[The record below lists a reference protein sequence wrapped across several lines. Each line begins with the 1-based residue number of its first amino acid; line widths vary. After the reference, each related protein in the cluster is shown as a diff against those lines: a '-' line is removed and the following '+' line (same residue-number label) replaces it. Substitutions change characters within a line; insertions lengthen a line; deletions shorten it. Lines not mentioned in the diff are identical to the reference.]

1 MALRS
6 DTAPLAGLKVLE
18 VSRTPAAGFC
28 GRQFRLWGAS
38 VTMVESR
45 GGGPLR
51 NLDARL
57 TPTGFLFS
65 PVFRYLSADKASI
78 EASGPGEIQALVEHY
93 DVLISDVHPRDEVAV
108 FGATLETLRL
118 SYPEVVI
125 VSISPFGRSG
135 PRAVEDAGALR
146 LQALTGYLSLNGKL
160 GQAPLPAPGHLID
173 HVVGANAFVGALAA
187 LVRLRRTGMGD
198 LVEISGLETVA
209 SLLPFLKEQFSEAPT
224 VREGGTPEG
233 VRLLPCA
240 DGWVSVLLT
249 VPAYAE
255 IYSEAFGIDA
265 SEIPSDLF
273 EGDRLDVI
281 ARGEQFFGRY
291 TSRMTKK
298 EVFDALQGRGVVCG
312 PVQSLRDVLADPQLA
327 ALSFF
332 ERLDDP
338 ELGDL
343 PFAGRPARL
352 RRNLSVPHPKR
363 RRIDAAQP
371 LTGFKVLELTQAWMG
386 PLAGQML
393 ADLGADVV
401 KIENPLRPDVW
412 RMMGQAPQR
421 ADGPPTDALDRSVYF
436 QGVNRNKRSLGLDL
450 TLAKDVETFRDLVRE
465 ADVVLENFTP
475 KIMSRFGL
483 GYDDLQHLRPG
494 LVMASFSGFGAAG
507 PLADQKANG
516 ASIEA
521 LAGWDILH
529 RDEAGQPVLMGAYP
543 ADPTCA
549 LQMAACTLVAL
560 YAREVDG
567 GGAHVEG
574 SMLESAAAYIG
585 DELLAAAVGAGTS
598 MPAEQVIA
606 SAGRDAWFVTN
617 AMDGSGDAE
626 PVRSLAEALKDA
638 QLVARSWFIELDDPG
653 LGRRLFNGRFWR
665 VQTAHLAEPRPAP
678 RLAAI

>member
-1 MALRS
+1 
-6 DTAPLAGLKVLE
+6 
-18 VSRTPAAGFC
+18 
-28 GRQFRLWGAS
+28 
-38 VTMVESR
+38 MVESG

-51 NLDARL
+51 NLDVRL
-57 TPTGFLFS
+57 TPTGFRFS
-65 PVFRYLSADKASI
+65 PVFRYLAAGKASI
-78 EASGPGEIQALVEHY
+78 EAPRSGDFQALIERF
-93 DVLISDVHPRDEVAV
+93 DVLLSDVHPRDEVAV

-118 SYPEVVI
+118 RYPDVVI

-135 PRAVEDAGALR
+135 PRADQDAGALR
-146 LQALTGYLSLNGKL
+146 LQALAGYLSLNGKL

-173 HVVGANAFVGALAA
+173 HVIGANAFVGALAA
-187 LVRLRRTGMGD
+187 LVRFRRTGMGD
-198 LVEISGLETVA
+198 VVEISGLETVA
-209 SLLPFLKEQFSEAPT
+209 GLLPILKEQFAEAPT

-240 DGWVSVLLT
+240 DGWISVLLT

-255 IYSEAFGIDA
+255 IYSEAFGIDP

-273 EGDRLDVI
+273 EGDRLPVI
-281 ARGEQFFGRY
+281 ARGERFFGRY

-332 ERLDDP
+332 QRLDDP

-343 PFAGRPARL
+343 PIAGRPARL
-352 RRNLSVPHPKR
+352 KRGPPGPLIARR
-363 RRIDAAQP
+363 DTEAAQP
-371 LTGFKVLELTQAWMG
+371 LAGFRVLDLTQAWMG

-401 KIENPLRPDVW
+401 KIESPVRPDVW

-421 ADGPPTDALDRSVYF
+421 VDGPPIAALDRSVYF

-450 TLAKDVETFRDLVRE
+450 TRAEDLRIFRGLVRE

-483 GYDDLQHLRPG
+483 GYDDLQHLRPD

-516 ASIEA
+516 ASIET
-521 LAGWDILH
+521 LAGWDVLH
-529 RDEAGQPVLMGAYP
+529 RDEAGQPVLMGTYP

-549 LQMAACTLVAL
+549 LQLAACTLVAL

-567 GGAHVEG
+567 AGAHIEG
-574 SMLESAAAYIG
+574 SMLEAAAAYIG
-585 DELLAAAVGAGTS
+585 DELLAAAVGAEAS
-598 MPAEQVIA
+598 APAEQVVA
-606 SAGRDAWFVTN
+606 AAARDAWLVTN

-626 PVRSLAEALKDA
+626 PVRSLAEALKDT

-665 VQTAHLAEPRPAP
+665 FQTAHLAEPRPAP